1 MSQAGRWSLRVE
13 AESEGVTIQGHPEV
27 KAQTFNRGQCA
38 NCSQGFPEVWSG
50 RPNSII
56 KHRGQARVL
65 RETKGGKPGGTWNE
79 TRRAGKVQSRWEGP
93 LKLPQKGPV
102 SPEFT
107 LVAGGEG
114 R

>member
-1 MSQAGRWSLRVE
+1 M
-13 AESEGVTIQGHPEV
+13 
-27 KAQTFNRGQCA
+27 
-38 NCSQGFPEVWSG
+38 
-50 RPNSII
+50 
-56 KHRGQARVL
+56 L

>member
-1 MSQAGRWSLRVE
+1 MSQAGRWSLRAE
-13 AESEGVTIQGHPEV
+13 AESEGVTTQGTLRLKHKV
-27 KAQTFNRGQCA
+27 GGRCA
-38 NCSQGFPEVWSG
+38 SCSQGFPEVWSG
-50 RPNSII
+50 RPYSII

-65 RETKGGKPGGTWNE
+65 RETKGGKPGGAWNE

-102 SPEFT
+102 SPGFT